1 MSKSG
6 DRGRYN
12 NACKLASLALKAA
25 RNNRERHSIVENFML
40 INDSSTIA
48 CEVPIWLWEKNLDIG
63 ISSHIDTLQVR
74 NGLVYILE
82 LQVFELADKK

>member
-1 MSKSG
+1 
-6 DRGRYN
+6 
-12 NACKLASLALKAA
+12 
-25 RNNRERHSIVENFML
+25 ML

>member
-1 MSKSG
+1 LIKIDVKIG
-6 DRGRYN
+6 RQGRYN

-25 RNNRERHSIVENFML
+25 RNNRETL
-40 INDSSTIA
+40 YCGKPSTIA